1 MGKKARREG
10 GGARVGAAAQTSRS
24 AAPSGPEQRVSKK
37 KKKKKS
43 GGGGDHDRPGPTR
56 GSGST
61 ARELKRASTARP
73 PPAYRLR
80 GAAHDDASASA
91 VLSPGDAEYDACVAR
106 AYPGFHV
113 DPPRALPD
121 ATHAAVT
128 AALKRMTDAGYFH
141 RDVLAAGKSVSPT
154 FVQRVLVGDRGMTY
168 HYQKLRI
175 FAHPWDDDVA
185 PPGHPFRILR
195 ALNETLIDRAE
206 AYLRAN
212 PDPRVGGAD
221 FLGPHRYNVTLVN
234 LMEPAERCVDVPLK
248 PEGRYGMGDAS
259 VSWHS
264 DSSLQ
269 NLSTVAVYH
278 QCEGGIESRDDSW
291 HVALRALDGVSP
303 ALRVPLPS
311 HATYYMARDFNA
323 NHHHAVLAG
332 NTRRFSSTHRV
343 AVVERDTFEYIKRR
357 CEGALALLPRLKA
370 AAEGARGTETA
381 ANGASSNRP
390 ASLAETLQA
399 LGETHR
405 DVEFQWIR
413 MFWLQGTRHARLH
426 AEYWT
431 PRVEE
436 LTQAWDAME
445 LGYRWALG
453 ALRRAAETG
462 DVELRAYDMAAYLL
476 GEVAELREEH
486 AKRSESGAYAL
497 VPEDCRPVRKPAF
510 ADASP
515 LPENLKPVL
524 ATLEAWRNRA
534 ARARERR
541 GARA

>member
-1 MGKKARREG
+1 
-10 GGARVGAAAQTSRS
+10 
-24 AAPSGPEQRVSKK
+24 
-37 KKKKKS
+37 
-43 GGGGDHDRPGPTR
+43 
-56 GSGST
+56 
-61 ARELKRASTARP
+61 
-73 PPAYRLR
+73 
-80 GAAHDDASASA
+80 
-91 VLSPGDAEYDACVAR
+91 
-106 AYPGFHV
+106 
-113 DPPRALPD
+113 
-121 ATHAAVT
+121 
-128 AALKRMTDAGYFH
+128 
-141 RDVLAAGKSVSPT
+141 
-154 FVQRVLVGDRGMTY
+154 
-168 HYQKLRI
+168 
-175 FAHPWDDDVA
+175 
-185 PPGHPFRILR
+185 
-195 ALNETLIDRAE
+195 
-206 AYLRAN
+206 
-212 PDPRVGGAD
+212 
-221 FLGPHRYNVTLVN
+221 
-234 LMEPAERCVDVPLK
+234 
-248 PEGRYGMGDAS
+248 MGDAS

-370 AAEGARGTETA
+370 AAEGARER
-381 ANGASSNRP
+381 NRRERSVLKSP

-405 DVEFQWIR
+405 EVEFQWIR

-497 VPEDCRPVRKPAF
+497 VPEDCRPMRKPAF

-541 GARA
+541 GARERMTRRVRRTALPEGGKDGRRLRAI